1 MDDEVE
7 DESATSRRATS
18 MWLRPGGISAIAGVA
33 AVIVSVIGI
42 LIAIR
47 PDATAAPAPTSSDPG
62 AERPAMFV
70 YGSSMPGQSRH
81 AEIEQYVVE
90 VDKDSVEGT
99 LYDSG
104 LGYPMAK
111 FGPGEPIPG
120 YVLWL
125 DPETADDVFREQT
138 RLEAGL
144 YHPVTVRTANGVTAT
159 AYEWIGETDGFPRI
173 DEWDGSTAGY
183 GAYVQ
188 TATLVPGECYMLS
201 TYLDEVITQWC
212 DAPHS
217 FEVYFSD
224 TVAEAADEKRA
235 DERCRD
241 EFDVFV
247 GVPADESALAVEVI
261 RPPADPERLVCA
273 LYEPGALLTGT
284 MAGAAR

>member
-1 MDDEVE
+1 
-7 DESATSRRATS
+7 

-47 PDATAAPAPTSSDPG
+47 PDATAAPAATPSDPG

-81 AEIEQYVVE
+81 GEIEQYVVE

-120 YVLWL
+120 YILWL
-125 DPETADDVFREQT
+125 DPETAEDVFREQT

-144 YHPVTVRTANGVTAT
+144 YHPVTVRTANGITAT
-159 AYEWIGETDGFPRI
+159 AYEWIGDTDGYPRI
-173 DEWDGSTAGY
+173 DAWDGSTAGY
-183 GAYVQ
+183 GAYVR
-188 TATLVPGECYMLS
+188 TADLLAGQCYMLS
-201 TYLDEVITQWC
+201 SYQDEVVTQWC
-212 DAPHS
+212 EAPHA

-224 TVAEAADEKRA
+224 TVAEASDEQQA
-235 DERCRD
+235 GERCAT
-241 EFDVFV
+241 EFEAFV
-247 GVPADESALAVEVI
+247 GSPAVGSALGVDVV
-261 RPPADPERLVCA
+261 RPPADPDRLVCA
-273 LYEPGALLTGT
+273 LYEPGAMLSGT
-284 MAGAAR
+284 MAGAQR